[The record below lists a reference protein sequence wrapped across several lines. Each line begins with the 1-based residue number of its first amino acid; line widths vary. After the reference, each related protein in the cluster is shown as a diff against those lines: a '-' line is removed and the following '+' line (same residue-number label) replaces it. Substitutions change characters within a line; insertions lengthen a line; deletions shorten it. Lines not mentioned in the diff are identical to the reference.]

1 MSNCKEQ
8 NLNKDPDLTF
18 TYKNV
23 DSELSVFK
31 ISDTN
36 SGIYFPFIIE
46 GQQDAK
52 IAVDLT
58 ELVSYYDVTQVIELL
73 IKSLP
78 LIRKYN
84 QRVVIVLCVKHFER
98 YTGKNISMESL

>member
-8 NLNKDPDLTF
+8 NLNRVPDLAL
-18 TYKNV
+18 TYKTSN
-23 DSELSVFK
+23 SELSVFK

-36 SGIYFPFIIE
+36 SGIYFPFIVE
-46 GQQDAK
+46 GQQNAK

-58 ELVSYYDVTQVIELL
+58 KLVSYYDVTQVIELL

-98 YTGKNISMESL
+98 YTGKNISME